1 MIILHEECDP
11 EIAKDKA
18 LPLDTF
24 LVSYIKEDSLC
35 YDIVRSST
43 QVEVFDH
50 YYDNSCKVQS
60 IKWTNG
66 SVNPKTY
73 GYVSKDS
80 KKKKR

>member
-1 MIILHEECDP
+1 MIILHENCDP

-24 LVSYIKEDSLC
+24 LVSYLNEDKLC
-35 YDIVRSST
+35 YDVVRSGT

-50 YYDNSCKVQS
+50 YYDKKYQIKA

-66 SVNPKTY
+66 TVNPKTY
-73 GYVSKDS
+73 GYTSKDS